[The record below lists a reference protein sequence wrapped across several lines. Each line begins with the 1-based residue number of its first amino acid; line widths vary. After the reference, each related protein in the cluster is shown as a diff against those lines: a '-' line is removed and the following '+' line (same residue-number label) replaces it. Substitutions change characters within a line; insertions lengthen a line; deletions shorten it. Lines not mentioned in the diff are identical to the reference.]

1 MKTVQGDLIFAEIAP
16 VIRNVAVVL
25 LILLLTV
32 PDTVGRKLFCLI
44 RGGHKFVVHPVQLAR
59 AVHGDKAVYRTDSCT
74 RRYCGIQ
81 RETSITKPLQEA

>member
-1 MKTVQGDLIFAEIAP
+1 MKTVQGDPFFAEIAP
-16 VIRNVAVVL
+16 VVWKIAVVL

-59 AVHGDKAVYRTDSCT
+59 AVHGDQAAYRTDICT
-74 RRYCGIQ
+74 RRSCGIQ
-81 RETSITKPLQEA
+81 REIPITTPLHEA